1 LPIIEAVIHCTASNQ
16 RGGDKTKNKLTA
28 ISVLLFLALTIAP
41 AMARSIGPQKA
52 TENPHFIVTRPGTV
66 EHLLPSDVANEW
78 TNNTE
83 SSAIDLV
90 HILDASKAKIPDAI
104 PLTLPDIIGLM
115 TYPEAALQSE
125 NTWAYFSH
133 DVFVQLYIALG
144 LSEED
149 AIAIASRWPEGAYVR
164 FVNVGTDWYS

>member
-1 LPIIEAVIHCTASNQ
+1 M
-16 RGGDKTKNKLTA
+16 
-28 ISVLLFLALTIAP
+28 LTILP
-41 AMARSIGPQKA
+41 AMAKPIGPQKA
-52 TENPHFIVTRPGTV
+52 TENPHFIITRPGTV

-78 TNNTE
+78 TSNTE
-83 SSAIDLV
+83 SSAIDFV

-104 PLTLPDIIGLM
+104 PLTIPDIIGLM
-115 TYPEAALQSE
+115 TNPEAALQSE

-133 DVFVQLYIALG
+133 DVFVQLYILLG

-164 FVNVGTDWYS
+164 YVNVGKSWDS